1 MDFIKKEPL
10 IILLAGRAGSGK
22 STLAKYL
29 KKEYESQQKK
39 VIISPYTKYLKNY
52 IEEITN
58 KKIDEFNKPR
68 DLLQQISSKII
79 KEQLGKK
86 NFFIDRQIEDIEIYS
101 YFADVILIPDVRFPN
116 EIKEIKEK
124 FNNVISIG
132 IIRKDY
138 ISTLSLEQ
146 QKDITETA
154 LNDFHEY
161 DFEIENTTQTDLQ
174 KVAKELEKKIKE
186 RRNYHE

>member
-1 MDFIKKEPL
+1 MLIFINGFLYKMVRNIVGTMLKVGEHKIELKE
-10 IILLAGRAGSGK
+10 
-22 STLAKYL
+22 L
-29 KKEYESQQKK
+29 K
-39 VIISPYTKYLKNY
+39 
-52 IEEITN
+52 
-58 KKIDEFNKPR
+58 
-68 DLLQQISSKII
+68 
-79 KEQLGKK
+79 
-86 NFFIDRQIEDIEIYS
+86 
-101 YFADVILIPDVRFPN
+101 
-116 EIKEIKEK
+116 K